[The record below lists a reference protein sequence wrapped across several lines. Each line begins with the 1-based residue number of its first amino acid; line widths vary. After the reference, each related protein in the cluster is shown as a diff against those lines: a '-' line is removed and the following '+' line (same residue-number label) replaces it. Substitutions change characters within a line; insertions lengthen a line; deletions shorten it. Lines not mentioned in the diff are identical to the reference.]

1 MGIGRAITSAVL
13 VLSLVC
19 AVNAQA
25 QDTVQSDFM
34 AACAK
39 GIMDADPIWSEQQ
52 LAQMC
57 DCRFDLLDEN
67 FSRDDIAGL
76 TYAINN
82 VARFEVS
89 EAMTAANTEYVGVC
103 LNKLSE
109 GR

>member
-1 MGIGRAITSAVL
+1 
-13 VLSLVC
+13 
-19 AVNAQA
+19 
-25 QDTVQSDFM
+25 M

-57 DCRFDLLDEN
+57 ECRFELLDDN
-67 FSRDDIAGL
+67 FTRDDIAGL

-82 VARFEVS
+82 VAWFDVS
-89 EAMTAANTEYVGVC
+89 ESLTAANTEYVTAC
-103 LNKLSE
+103 MNKMSE